1 MFRLFHIRLKTSR
14 NCSFLLSKQS
24 YYETMT
30 SKDISFPSKVLKHYK
45 PTLKLGEGAYASVYR
60 GSVIDNK
67 LVDKYSSKQVAIKV
81 MNRLRNP
88 YALLECELLASV
100 NHRNVLKVY
109 EVIEDQDSVFLVT
122 ELLEGPELFE
132 VLVERDAP
140 YDEATVLMFAEQML
154 GAIEACHKQ
163 NFAHLDVKIENMV
176 FRGEP
181 VKSELVLVDFGAAD
195 RFVRAPYADKSQHY
209 IEGLDDETR
218 PLNARPAGTIM
229 YSSPEVMNGFFS
241 SRSDV
246 WSVGVC
252 LFVLLTGRRPF
263 ESEKPIPLEAEKS
276 VISRIR
282 NHGGDRQNKP
292 AIGLRIPSDIPACS
306 QTIEFLKKLTA
317 GHPRDRCSATEA
329 LTILRNL
336 PKFKSFYGAAS
347 SSSL

>member
-1 MFRLFHIRLKTSR
+1 MFRLFHSRLKEPTKKVLIKTTNQR
-14 NCSFLLSKQS
+14 FQ
-24 YYETMT
+24 YETMA
-30 SKDISFPSKVLKHYK
+30 SNEIQFPSKLLTHYK
-45 PTLKLGEGAYASVYR
+45 PTLKLGEGAYASVYK
-60 GSVIDNK
+60 GNIVDNK
-67 LVDKYSSKQVAIKV
+67 IMQKYNTKQVAIKV
-81 MNRLRNP
+81 MNRTRNP
-88 YALLECELLASV
+88 FALLECELLKSV
-100 NHRNVLKVY
+100 DHRNVLKVY
-109 EVIEDQDSVFLVT
+109 EVLEDKDSVFLVT

-132 VLVERDAP
+132 VLVDREEP

-218 PLNARPAGTIM
+218 PLSSRPAGTIM

-252 LFVLLTGRRPF
+252 LFVLLTGKRPF
-263 ESEKPIPLEAEKS
+263 DSEKPIPLEAEKS

-282 NHGGDRQNKP
+282 THGGNRENKP
-292 AIGLRIPSDIPACS
+292 AIGLSIPSDIPAGE
-306 QTIEFLKKLTA
+306 QTIQFLKKLTA
-317 GHPRDRCSATEA
+317 GHPKDRCSATEA
-329 LTILRNL
+329 LAILRKNS
-336 PKFKSFYGAAS
+336 KFKSFY
-347 SSSL
+347 SSSLL